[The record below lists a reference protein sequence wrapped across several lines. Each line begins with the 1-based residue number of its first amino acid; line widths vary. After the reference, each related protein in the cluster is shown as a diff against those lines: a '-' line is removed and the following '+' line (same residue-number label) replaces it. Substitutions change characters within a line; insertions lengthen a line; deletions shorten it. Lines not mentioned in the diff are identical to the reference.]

1 MGEEKRKDD
10 VEKNEIEKNEIEKD
24 VKKINYTEL
33 LLYTISIILAIFLFI
48 KMFDLNL

>member
-10 VEKNEIEKNEIEKD
+10 VEKNEIEKN